1 MSAKPWED
9 CPEVPW
15 VSPREPDAPPL
26 VGVGGNL
33 DPPMLLRAYTEGIF
47 PWFSEG
53 DPLYWWSPEPRA
65 IFDVDAGMYV
75 SKRLARTIRAGKFQ
89 ITYDRDFEGVMRACG
104 ESRDEGTWVTVEM
117 LKAYADLH
125 RLGYAHSVEAWADGE
140 LVGGVYGVAIHGF
153 FAAESMF
160 HRHTDASKVAL
171 AALFDRLSDRGYV
184 LLDTQ
189 MLTEHTE
196 SLGGFNIHRQ
206 TYLDL
211 LDHALEY
218 EDVTFG

>member
-1 MSAKPWED
+1 MSEKPWED
-9 CPEVPW
+9 CREVPW
-15 VSPREPDAPPL
+15 VSPRLPDAPPL

-33 DPPMLLRAYTEGIF
+33 QPPMLLRAYTEGIF

-65 IFDVDAGMYV
+65 IFDLHAGMYI
-75 SKRLARTIRAGKFQ
+75 SKRLARTIRSGKFQ
-89 ITYDRDFEGVMRACG
+89 TTVNREFETVMRSCG
-104 ESRDEGTWVTVEM
+104 ENRDEGTWVTAEM
-117 LKAYADLH
+117 LRAYATLH
-125 RLGYAHSVEAWADGE
+125 RLGFAHSVEAWQDGE
-140 LVGGVYGVAIHGF
+140 LAGGVYGVAINGF

-160 HRHTDASKVAL
+160 FRRTDGSKVAL
-171 AALFDRLSDRGYV
+171 AALFEHLRERGYL

-196 SLGGFNIHRQ
+196 SLGGFNIHRK

-218 EDVTFG
+218 DDVTFV

>member
-1 MSAKPWED
+1 MKLWEE
-9 CPEVPW
+9 CQWVPW
-15 VSPREPDAPPL
+15 ISPREPDAPPL

-33 DPPMLLRAYTEGIF
+33 QPPMLLRAYTEGIF

-65 IFDVDAGMYV
+65 IFDLYAGMYI
-75 SKRLARTIRAGKFQ
+75 SKRLARTIRSGKFQ
-89 ITYDRDFEGVMRACG
+89 ITFNREFSTVMQACG
-104 ESRDEGTWVTVEM
+104 ECREEGTWVTPEM
-117 LKAYADLH
+117 LAAYCELH
-125 RLGYAHSVEAWADGE
+125 RLGYAHSVESWQDGE
-140 LVGGVYGVAIHGF
+140 LAGGVYGVAVHGL

-160 HRHTDASKVAL
+160 YRRTDGSKVAL
-171 AALFDRLSDRGYV
+171 AALFEHLRQRGFA

-196 SLGGFNIHRQ
+196 SLGGFNVRRK

-211 LDHALEY
+211 LDQAMTY
-218 EDVTFG
+218 EDVTFL